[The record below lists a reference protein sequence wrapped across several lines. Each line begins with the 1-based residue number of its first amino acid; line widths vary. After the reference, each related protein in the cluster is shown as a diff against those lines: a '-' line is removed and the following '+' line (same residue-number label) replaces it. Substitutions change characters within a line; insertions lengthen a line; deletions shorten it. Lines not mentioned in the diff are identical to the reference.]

1 MFVLFSLMFQET
13 SKRSGY
19 GVRFNTICPDFAKTD
34 ILNCLDSTATLG
46 QFAHLADPTRKFV
59 EQHGLLE

>member
-1 MFVLFSLMFQET
+1 MFELFSSMFQTT

-19 GVRFNTICPDFAKTD
+19 GVRFNTICPDFVNTD
-34 ILNCLDSTATLG
+34 LLNCLDKPATLG
-46 QFAHLADPTRKFV
+46 KFAHLIDPTRKYV